1 METNRVSPNTV
12 CMQEIMK
19 ADIFFFITTI
29 AVILLTVLVIVA
41 LYYVIRIVRNVRDI
55 TERMDEGSKAL
66 GEDLKEL
73 RTQVKSN
80 GFTLRLFSALFR
92 RAGEWISQSSPRKR
106 TRAKGKDESADG
118 Q

>member
-1 METNRVSPNTV
+1 ME
-12 CMQEIMK
+12 ELMK
-19 ADIFFFITTI
+19 ADLFFFITTV
-29 AVILLTVLVIVA
+29 AVILLTVFVIIA
-41 LYYVIRIVRNVRDI
+41 LYYIIRIVRNVRDI
-55 TERMDEGSKAL
+55 TERVDEGSKAL

-73 RTQVKSN
+73 RTKVKSN